1 MKPKPMKDFQ
11 EKINYEFKDEN
22 YLKEALT
29 HSSYVNENKR
39 CKVNYNERL
48 EFLGDSVLGII
59 ISHYLF
65 EKKKNVKEGELT
77 KLRAMIV
84 CEESL
89 SEVADEINLGKYLF
103 LGKGEEATG
112 GRERTSILADAMEAV
127 IASIYLDGGFLK
139 AKKFVLK
146 YMKQIIKNSMDGK
159 IFRDYKTHL
168 QEVLQSQKTGNINYK
183 LVEEVGPDHNKKF
196 LVEVLLDQES
206 LGFGKGRTKKEAE
219 QMAAKEAL
227 NKVD

>member
-1 MKPKPMKDFQ
+1 MKPKQMKDFQ
-11 EKINYEFKDEN
+11 EKIGYEFKNEN
-22 YLKEALT
+22 YLREALT

-89 SEVADEINLGKYLF
+89 SEVANEINLGEYLF

-146 YMKQIIKNSMDGK
+146 YMKQIITNSMEGK

-168 QEVLQSQKTGNINYK
+168 QEVLQSQKTGKINYR

-196 LVEVLLDQES
+196 LVEVLLDEES

>member
-11 EKINYEFKDEN
+11 EKINYEFKNEN

>member
-11 EKINYEFKDEN
+11 EKINYEFKNEN
-22 YLKEALT
+22 YLREALT

-89 SEVADEINLGKYLF
+89 SEVADEINLGEYLF

-146 YMKQIIKNSMDGK
+146 YMKQIIKNSMEGK

-168 QEVLQSQKTGNINYK
+168 QEVLQSQKTGKINYR

-196 LVEVLLDQES
+196 LVEVLLDEES

>member
-1 MKPKPMKDFQ
+1 MKPKPIKDFQ